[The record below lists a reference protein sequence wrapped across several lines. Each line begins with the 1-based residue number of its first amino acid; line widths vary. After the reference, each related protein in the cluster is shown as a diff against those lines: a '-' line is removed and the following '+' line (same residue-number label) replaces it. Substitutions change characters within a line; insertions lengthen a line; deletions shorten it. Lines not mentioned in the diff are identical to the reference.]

1 LSSRTQCNG
10 DPGSESHDLLLKHK
24 DNPLAAWVYILASR
38 PYETLYT
45 GVTTDLARRIYEHR
59 EGLIEGF
66 SERYGVK
73 SLVWYETHHEID
85 SAIKREKQIKR
96 WRRQWKFDLIEQM
109 NSDWTDLYR
118 TLNQ

>member
-1 LSSRTQCNG
+1 MS
-10 DPGSESHDLLLKHK
+10 
-24 DNPLAAWVYILASR
+24 AWVYILASR

-73 SLVWYETHHEID
+73 SLVWYENYPEIAT
-85 SAIKREKQIKR
+85 AIKREKQIIR
-96 WRRQWKFDLIEQM
+96 WRRKWKFELIEAM
-109 NSDWTDLYR
+109 NPRWDDLYLA
-118 TLNQ
+118 LNC